1 MILIEGYC
9 HGDEYIPEFLDDPWA
24 NLERV
29 AQVLG
34 RKQIDVHAYADPRRV
49 AQELAEG
56 VGHAYE
62 QDNLS
67 DTLVGHLHD
76 LKDSAYYS
84 RQVVLGW
91 YFATLTG
98 MRNLTQPIS
107 SALAYPTFLRG
118 ANFNIGRNITVRG
131 GRAYVT
137 GSTESGS
144 FPATPGAFD
153 TTFNVSRSDAFVTK
167 LPTS

>member
-1 MILIEGYC
+1 MILIEGYW
-9 HGDEYIPEFLDDPWA
+9 HGDEYIPEFLDDSWA

-76 LKDSAYYS
+76 LKDSAY
-84 RQVVLGW
+84 
-91 YFATLTG
+91 
-98 MRNLTQPIS
+98 
-107 SALAYPTFLRG
+107 
-118 ANFNIGRNITVRG
+118 
-131 GRAYVT
+131 
-137 GSTESGS
+137 
-144 FPATPGAFD
+144 
-153 TTFNVSRSDAFVTK
+153 
-167 LPTS
+167 